1 MTTTRKATE
10 YGEIKKELAEIKQM
24 LAERKH
30 IDDAFVLL
38 KHEYD
43 GNGKPGFKQT
53 RDKVSGWENKGNAII
68 LLIVG
73 DIVMRLVVLA
83 F

>member
-1 MTTTRKATE
+1 MTKAKVTE
-10 YGEIKKELAEIKQM
+10 YGEIRKELAEIKQM

-30 IDDAFVLL
+30 IDDAFVFL

-53 RDKVSGWENKGNAII
+53 RDEVSGWKSKGNAII
-68 LLIVG
+68 LLIIG
-73 DIVMRLVVLA
+73 DIAMRLIVSA